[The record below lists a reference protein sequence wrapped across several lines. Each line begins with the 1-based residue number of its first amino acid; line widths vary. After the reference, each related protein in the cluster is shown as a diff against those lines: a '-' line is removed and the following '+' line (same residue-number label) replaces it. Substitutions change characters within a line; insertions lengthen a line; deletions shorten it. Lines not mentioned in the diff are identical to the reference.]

1 MLGRTQAEYER
12 LRAQSRVWE
21 QATGRLLDHVE
32 LARGARCLDAGSGPG
47 ETMRHLAQRVGPA
60 GEVVGIDLDAALG
73 AQAMDMLLGAG
84 HRQCSFATV
93 DLEGDEPIPGAPF
106 DLVHARLL
114 LLHVSDPV
122 AVLRRLWAAVAP
134 GGHLVIHD
142 YDLSVVDAL
151 PPLETMD
158 EWKRVVLGAFTGAG
172 CDIRIGTRLPL
183 LFAEAGLGA
192 PDGTDVAGRPRGA
205 RHGRRDA
212 GRRPRQHAARRAVH
226 GPDDARRGRALAR
239 RLRARPARPRRAART
254 LAAAG
259 RRLEAEGRPMTP
271 ALETLPA
278 AAADPPRAPWGMLAA
293 IDLHGC
299 DRERLA
305 DPDTLRRFVPAVI
318 AAIGMRAH
326 GPLHLERF
334 GDDDLAGWSAMQF
347 IETSSVTLHADEV
360 WGRCFVDVF
369 SCRPFDADVAA
380 AVAVEHFGGTPLST
394 VLQR

>member
-1 MLGRTQAEYER
+1 MTGMTTTDTDGYVLGRTQAEYER
-12 LRAQSRVWE
+12 LRTQSRVWE

-60 GEVVGIDLDAALG
+60 GEVVGIDVDAALG

-151 PPLETMD
+151 PRWRRWRSGSASCSARSP
-158 EWKRVVLGAFTGAG
+158 
-172 CDIRIGTRLPL
+172 
-183 LFAEAGLGA
+183 A
-192 PDGTDVAGRPRGA
+192 PDATSASARASRCCSRRPGSGPPTAPTSPGGSRRCGTAGSMLVAVHDSMLP
-205 RHGRRDA
+205 GRR
-212 GRRPRQHAARRAVH
+212 VH
-226 GPDDARRGRALAR
+226 GPDDARGGRPLAR
-239 RLRARPARPRRAART
+239 RLRARPARPRRAAGA

-259 RRLEAEGRPMTP
+259 RRLEGEGRPMTP
-271 ALETLPA
+271 VLETLPA
-278 AAADPPRAPWGMLAA
+278 AAPDLPAAP
-293 IDLHGC
+293 
-299 DRERLA
+299 
-305 DPDTLRRFVPAVI
+305 
-318 AAIGMRAH
+318 
-326 GPLHLERF
+326 
-334 GDDDLAGWSAMQF
+334 
-347 IETSSVTLHADEV
+347 
-360 WGRCFVDVF
+360 
-369 SCRPFDADVAA
+369 
-380 AVAVEHFGGTPLST
+380 
-394 VLQR
+394 